1 MRKTQGDLIAQ
12 AVRLDRCSV
21 PEKPEAK
28 VSPTAGVSKGKP
40 SAKHPVDVRIHKVRQ
55 SSPEA

>member
-1 MRKTQGDLIAQ
+1 MTKKKDDLIAH
-12 AVRLDRCSV
+12 AVRLERCSV